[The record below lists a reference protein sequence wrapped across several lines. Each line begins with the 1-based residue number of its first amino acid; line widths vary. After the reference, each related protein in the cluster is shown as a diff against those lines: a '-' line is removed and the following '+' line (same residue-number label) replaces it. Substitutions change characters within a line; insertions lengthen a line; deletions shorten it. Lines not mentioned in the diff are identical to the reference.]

1 MPYIDAQDL
10 ITRFG
15 EDELTQLAPNTAGDG
30 YDSNTVAQACEDASG
45 EIDGYVAAAG
55 YPVPL
60 IPAPRIVLAYAA
72 DIARYR
78 LYDEHAPEQIRKRY
92 EDAVKFLRAVSHGE
106 VMLGAK
112 LPEATSGSVEF
123 TPGRQVFK
131 GGGF

>member
-15 EDELTQLAPNTAGDG
+15 EDELLQLAPNAAGDG
-30 YDSNTVAQACEDASG
+30 YEAVTVAQACEDASG

-60 IPAPRIVLAYAA
+60 VPVPRIVLAYAA

-92 EDAVKFLRAVSHGE
+92 EDAVKFLRAVSDGH

-112 LPEATSGSVEF
+112 EPAATAGSAMFE
-123 TPGRQVFK
+123 PGRRAFN